1 VLAKRIPASNLAAMP
16 KPIKEKV
23 PPKFYSI
30 GEWFGADITS
40 LSPEDRKLNAAL
52 AISRKVKQRPCPFRP
67 GRQCNK
73 AGGVCSVRQYQ
84 RGVDEAIK
92 LGEVVTTCPARF
104 FDGSEVFRWVGEV
117 MLGTQLPRVIGEIPF
132 LQKLRREVPEEGD
145 EEPGGGD
152 FIGRIDNILVHPDST
167 AGLNWCALEMQA
179 VYFSGASMAWEF
191 KDIEENPDQL
201 RFPVRKRHPDF
212 RSSGPKRLLPQL
224 QTKVPEL
231 TTWGKKMAI
240 CVDESFFGEL
250 VGIEELKHLSNAHLA
265 WFVVRYELEDG
276 RYRLRPKRV
285 VFSKL
290 DSTVKALT
298 GGIPLPKEVFEQ
310 QIRAKL
316 GSGF

>member
-1 VLAKRIPASNLAAMP
+1 MAKP
-16 KPIKEKV
+16 KKEKV

-40 LSPEDRKLNAAL
+40 LSAEDRRLNAAL
-52 AISRKVKQRPCPFRP
+52 AISKKVKQRPCPFRP

-73 AGGVCSVRQYQ
+73 AGGVCSVRHYHLK
-84 RGVDEAIK
+84 VPENSIT

-104 FDGSEVFRWVGEV
+104 FDANEVFRWVGEV
-117 MLGTQLPRVIGEIPF
+117 MLGTQMPRMIGEIPF
-132 LQKLRREVPEEGD
+132 LQKLRKEIPQEGD

-152 FIGRIDNILVHPDST
+152 FIGRIDNILVHPDSSS
-167 AGLNWCALEMQA
+167 GLNWCALEMQA

-191 KDIEENPDQL
+191 KDIEEHPEQL

-265 WFVVRYELEDG
+265 WFVVRYELEEG

-298 GGIPLPKEVFEQ
+298 GGTPLPKEVFEQ

-316 GSGF
+316 GSTF